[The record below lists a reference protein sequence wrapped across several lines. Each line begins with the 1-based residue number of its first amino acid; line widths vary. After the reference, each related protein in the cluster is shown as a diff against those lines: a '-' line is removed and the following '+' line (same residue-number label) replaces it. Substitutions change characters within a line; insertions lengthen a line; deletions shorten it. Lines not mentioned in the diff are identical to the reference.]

1 MRSKVAKP
9 SWLVRGA
16 MGRKDIW
23 PSRYLAPTCSRDELS
38 KLTESNNDRDLA
50 RTSLLLSPFF
60 QAFDPVQFESYLS
73 NGLTP
78 VDPADPDGAVT
89 LAFPRWAEALV
100 FSESNAMGEVWDRLK
115 FGGKVSNACE
125 DVRWVLPGKGEV

>member
-1 MRSKVAKP
+1 MARPRRHGSQGHLAIEV
-9 SWLVRGA
+9 LGA
-16 MGRKDIW
+16 YLLKGRA
-23 PSRYLAPTCSRDELS
+23 LQ
-38 KLTESNNDRDLA
+38 LTEFNNDRDLA

-60 QAFDPVQFESYLS
+60 QAFDPIQFESYLS